1 MKMKSCTT
9 EGVNRSKS
17 SNITTIGH
25 VPESGKKKE
34 EYVVIKKQKPKLE
47 TVRVKL
53 KIVYMYVGQS

>member
-25 VPESGKKKE
+25 VPERGKKK